1 MPITIPWT
9 ETLVSKRQ
17 IEMKLLSVSF
27 HVNKLGMSGMPRLDA
42 DKIKSKAKKDPSL
55 AVVKNGET
63 FPLCK
68 H

>member
-1 MPITIPWT
+1 
-9 ETLVSKRQ
+9 
-17 IEMKLLSVSF
+17 MKLLSVSF

-63 FPLCK
+63 
-68 H
+68 